1 MNVGTWSDCYAAD
14 NRWEDENLAAKDLI
28 QLLNP
33 ADPNDCTTNLLVLIE
48 RLQFLF

>member
-1 MNVGTWSDCYAAD
+1 MNVGTWSDFYAAD